1 MRIKTALLSK
11 LQLRCGGAC
20 PLLTRQHAAT
30 PLGCTRVIDSQNF
43 SALET
48 PAPSVQGFFLSPTAL
63 SKLSVANRAAR
74 CPSMVIHLAGKVRS
88 VSAMGQP
95 VNAIRRNGTPRMGS
109 VVMEHLTHQ
118 QNLALCRRLLA
129 DAELATSSDEI
140 RHSMLMRL
148 LAEEEANGLVMPV
161 TVIVLPNRR
170 AD

>member
-1 MRIKTALLSK
+1 
-11 LQLRCGGAC
+11 
-20 PLLTRQHAAT
+20 
-30 PLGCTRVIDSQNF
+30 
-43 SALET
+43 
-48 PAPSVQGFFLSPTAL
+48 
-63 SKLSVANRAAR
+63 
-74 CPSMVIHLAGKVRS
+74 
-88 VSAMGQP
+88 MGQP
-95 VNAIRRNGTPRMGS
+95 VNAIRRDGTPRMGS

>member
-1 MRIKTALLSK
+1 
-11 LQLRCGGAC
+11 
-20 PLLTRQHAAT
+20 
-30 PLGCTRVIDSQNF
+30 
-43 SALET
+43 
-48 PAPSVQGFFLSPTAL
+48 
-63 SKLSVANRAAR
+63 
-74 CPSMVIHLAGKVRS
+74 
-88 VSAMGQP
+88 
-95 VNAIRRNGTPRMGS
+95 MGS

-170 AD
+170 AE